1 MSYNIKLGLIG
12 AGNIAKEHLSVI
24 HHLDNISVTGIT
36 SRTNSKANQLAKQFK
51 IDNVYNDY
59 NELINK
65 SELDALMIT
74 VSADQIYQL
83 VKDLIP
89 YKIPL
94 FIEKPPGLVPDQTK
108 VLVELANKY
117 HVSNMVGY
125 NRRYYSIFHR
135 GLEIIKKHGQL
146 LGVTIEGHERFWKIG
161 NIDRPKI
168 ILDNWI
174 YANGTHTIDLL
185 RFFGGEIKY
194 INTFTTKLKER
205 NGDQFVA
212 SLEFNSGSLGTYT
225 SHWFSPG
232 GWSVKLYGVGV
243 TVEFKPLEK
252 GIWFNTDFQRNEI
265 VPDEIDQKFK
275 PGFYRQMKAFVKIVN
290 TEKLTWPDMDLED
303 AFKTMK
309 LAENF
314 LHV

>member
-185 RFFGGEIKY
+185 RFFGGDIKY

-212 SLEFNSGSLGTYT
+212 SLEFDS
-225 SHWFSPG
+225 
-232 GWSVKLYGVGV
+232 GVGV

-309 LAENF
+309 LAEKF
-314 LHV
+314 LNA